1 MSKLVI
7 ISGYFNPLHVGHLD
21 YIATA
26 NSLGDELWVIV
37 NSDKQ
42 VGIKG
47 SVPFQ
52 SEEDR
57 LRIVKHLKSV
67 DSAFLSID
75 DDGTVIKTLEILLC
89 VAKKDGYK
97 ILFANGGDRLQG
109 NTPEEV
115 FCEENGIETIYG
127 VGGKKVQSSSELI
140 SKASDKEEEPSD
152 NTKLP
157 CPFCGGQ
164 PQAKAMDSMGLY
176 WYECDTCEA
185 SCGGTEDWAEATK
198 KWNKRI

>member
-97 ILFANGGDRLQG
+97 KLERISEN
-109 NTPEEV
+109 EE
-115 FCEENGIETIYG
+115 
-127 VGGKKVQSSSELI
+127 
-140 SKASDKEEEPSD
+140 
-152 NTKLP
+152 
-157 CPFCGGQ
+157 
-164 PQAKAMDSMGLY
+164 
-176 WYECDTCEA
+176 YE
-185 SCGGTEDWAEATK
+185 K
-198 KWNKRI
+198 